1 MALHTTRAASRE
13 DERLLLRDLVATSA
27 AVAATSSRRDKV
39 GLLADLL
46 RRLHPAEI
54 EIAIGFLSGE
64 PRQGRIGIGGATIWN
79 TRDVA
84 AADTSGLDLH
94 DVDEAFTQLAA
105 VKGSGAT
112 AARQQRLRDLFRKAT
127 ESEQDFIARLLF
139 GELRQGALEAVLVE
153 AVASASAIGAASVRR
168 AVMMAGA
175 LAPVAREALFD
186 GAAGLARFGG
196 QLFQPV
202 QPMLAQPAEDVNEAL
217 VQLHNDV
224 SLEWKLDGAR
234 IQAHK
239 SGHEVRVFS
248 RNLRDVTSAVPE
260 VVDALRALNVND
272 AIVDG
277 EVIAL
282 RPDGSPHPFQVTMQ
296 RFGRKLDVERLRA
309 EIPLT
314 PFLFDCLYADSQSL
328 IDIAHEARLT
338 RLETISPSLVVPR
351 LVRPTPESADRF
363 LHETLQRGHEGLM
376 VKSLSAAYAAGRRGQ
391 QWLKVKIART
401 LDLVILAAEW
411 GHGRRTGWLSNLHLG
426 ARDPVHGGFVMLGKT
441 FKGLSDE
448 MLAWQ
453 TEKLRA
459 LEISH
464 DRHTVYVKPELV
476 VEVAFNE
483 VQESPHY
490 PGGLALRFARVKGYR
505 LDKPADEADTID
517 TVRDLYLR
525 SAPR

>member
-1 MALHTTRAASRE
+1 MSLH
-13 DERLLLRDLVATSA
+13 DLVTTST
-27 AVAATSSRRDKV
+27 AVGEASSRLAKI

-46 RRLHPAEI
+46 RRLSPDEI

-64 PRQGRIGIGGATIWN
+64 PRQGRIGIGGATIW
-79 TRDVA
+79 TARDVPTA
-84 AADTSGLDLH
+84 ETPSLRLH
-94 DVDEAFTQLAA
+94 DVDETFAQIAA
-105 VKGSGAT
+105 IKGAGST
-112 AARQQRLRDLFRKAT
+112 AARQQRLRDLLRRAT
-127 ESEQDFIARLLF
+127 RAEQDFIVRLLF
-139 GELRQGALEAVLVE
+139 GELRQGALEGVLVE
-153 AVASASAIGAASVRR
+153 AVAKASGIGAASLRR

-175 LAPVAREALFD
+175 LATVARAAIVDGEASL
-186 GAAGLARFGG
+186 AGFGV

-202 QPMLAQPAEDVNEAL
+202 QPMLAQPADDMNEAL

-234 IQAHK
+234 IQVHK
-239 SGHEVRVFS
+239 SGDEVRVFS

-260 VVDALRALNVND
+260 VVDAMRALSVRD
-272 AIVDG
+272 AIMDG

-282 RPDGSPHPFQVTMQ
+282 RPDGSPRPFQVTMQ

-314 PFLFDCLYADSQSL
+314 PFLFDCLYVDGESL
-328 IDIAHEARLT
+328 IDTTQDARVARLESVAT
-338 RLETISPSLVVPR
+338 SIVVPR
-351 LVRPTPESADRF
+351 LVRPTPESAARF
-363 LHETLQRGHEGLM
+363 LDETLRRGHEGLM
-376 VKSLSAAYAAGRRGQ
+376 VKSLAAPYAAGRRGQ

-401 LDLVILAAEW
+401 LDLVVLAAEW

-426 ARDPVHGGFVMLGKT
+426 ARDPMHGGFVMLGKT
-441 FKGLSDE
+441 FKGLTDE

-464 DRHTVYVKPELV
+464 DRHTVYAKPELV
-476 VEVAFNE
+476 VEIAFNE

-505 LDKPADEADTID
+505 QDKSANDADTID
-517 TVRDLYLR
+517 TLRDIYLR
-525 SAPR
+525 SLGESR

>member
-1 MALHTTRAASRE
+1 MSLN
-13 DERLLLRDLVATSA
+13 DLVTTSA
-27 AVAATSSRRDKV
+27 AVGHASGRLAKIS
-39 GLLADLL
+39 LLADLL
-46 RRLHPAEI
+46 RRAAPEEI

-79 TRDVA
+79 AKDVA
-84 AADTSGLDLH
+84 SADAPTLSLH
-94 DVDEAFTQLAA
+94 DVDEAFTQIAA
-105 VKGSGAT
+105 LKGAGST
-112 AARQQRLRDLFRKAT
+112 AARQQRLRDLLRRAT
-127 ESEQDFIARLLF
+127 GAEQDFIARLLF
-139 GELRQGALEAVLVE
+139 GELRQGALEGVLVE
-153 AVASASAIGAASVRR
+153 AVAKASGINAATIRR
-168 AVMMAGA
+168 SVMMAGA
-175 LAPVAREALFD
+175 LAPVARAALVN
-186 GAAGLARFGG
+186 GESALTSFGV

-202 QPMLAQPAEDVNEAL
+202 QPMLAQPAEDMNDAL

-239 SGHEVRVFS
+239 SGDEVRVFS

-260 VVDALRALNVND
+260 VVDAMRALD
-272 AIVDG
+272 GRDLIVDG

-282 RPDGSPHPFQVTMQ
+282 RADGSPHPFQITMQ
-296 RFGRKLDVERLRA
+296 RFGRKLDVDRLRS

-314 PFLFDCLYADSQSL
+314 PFLFDCLYADGESL
-328 IDIAHEARLT
+328 IDTAQDARVA
-338 RLETISPSLVVPR
+338 RLETIAPSIVVPR
-351 LVRPTPESADRF
+351 LVRPTAESAAHF
-363 LHETLQRGHEGLM
+363 LEETLRRGHEGLM
-376 VKSLSAAYAAGRRGQ
+376 VKSLVAPYAAGRRGQ

-441 FKGLSDE
+441 FKGLTDE
-448 MLAWQ
+448 MLTWQ

-476 VEVAFNE
+476 VEIAFNE

-505 LDKPADEADTID
+505 QDKSANDADTID
-517 TVRDLYLR
+517 AVRDIYLR
-525 SAPR
+525 SIRSEPR

>member
-1 MALHTTRAASRE
+1 M
-13 DERLLLRDLVATSA
+13 LLNDLVTTSA
-27 AVAATSSRRDKV
+27 AVAEASSRLAKI

-46 RRLHPAEI
+46 RRLAPEEI

-64 PRQGRIGIGGATIWN
+64 PRQGRIGIGGSTIW
-79 TRDVA
+79 TAKDVSP
-84 AADTSGLDLH
+84 ADGSRLTLH
-94 DVDEAFTQLAA
+94 DVDEAFTEIGA
-105 VKGSGAT
+105 VKGSGSAAT
-112 AARQQRLRDLFRKAT
+112 RIGRLRDLLGRAT
-127 ESEQDFIARLLF
+127 RAEQDFIVRLLF

-153 AVASASAIGAASVRR
+153 AVAKASGTPSASLRR

-175 LAPVAREALFD
+175 LAPVARAALLS
-186 GAAGLARFGG
+186 GEAGLTGFGV

-202 QPMLAQPAEDVNEAL
+202 QPMLAQPAEDMSDAL
-217 VQLHNDV
+217 VQLRNDV

-234 IQAHK
+234 IQGHK
-239 SGHEVRVFS
+239 SGDEIRVFS

-260 VVDALRALNVND
+260 VVHAIRALDVRD
-272 AIVDG
+272 LIVDG

-282 RPDGSPHPFQVTMQ
+282 RGDGSPQPFQITMQ
-296 RFGRKLDVERLRA
+296 RFGRKLDVERLRH

-314 PFLFDCLYADSQSL
+314 PVLFDCLYAEGEPLVDVPQ
-328 IDIAHEARLT
+328 EARAT
-338 RLETISPSLVVPR
+338 RLESIAPTLVVPR
-351 LVRPTPESADRF
+351 LVRPTPETAARF
-363 LHETLQRGHEGLM
+363 LDETLRRGHEGLM
-376 VKSLSAAYAAGRRGQ
+376 VKSLAAPYAAGRRGQ

-441 FKGLSDE
+441 FKGLTDE

-453 TEKLRA
+453 TEQLRS
-459 LEISH
+459 LELSH

-476 VEVAFNE
+476 VEIAFNE

-505 LDKPADEADTID
+505 QDKSANDADTID
-517 TVRDLYLR
+517 AVRDIYLR
-525 SAPR
+525 GLGVVR